1 MLLHIDCR
9 GIMKTHCSFV
19 CCVLVVRIMY
29 AHHLHSKVYGKIDVL
44 ILMFGHINALFR
56 GVHGGHVH

>member
-9 GIMKTHCSFV
+9 GNNEKRIAVFV

-29 AHHLHSKVYGKIDVL
+29 AHH
-44 ILMFGHINALFR
+44 INALFL
-56 GVHGGHVH
+56 GVFMAVMCIEYWR

>member
-9 GIMKTHCSFV
+9 GKNEKRIAVFV

-29 AHHLHSKVYGKIDVL
+29 AHHLHSKVYGK
-44 ILMFGHINALFR
+44 N
-56 GVHGGHVH
+56 

>member
-9 GIMKTHCSFV
+9 GNNEKRIAVFV

-29 AHHLHSKVYGKIDVL
+29 AHHLHSKVYGKK
-44 ILMFGHINALFR
+44 LMF
-56 GVHGGHVH
+56 

>member
-9 GIMKTHCSFV
+9 GNNEKRIAVFV

-29 AHHLHSKVYGKIDVL
+29 AHHVCPSSSQQGIWKK
-44 ILMFGHINALFR
+44 LMF
-56 GVHGGHVH
+56 

>member
-9 GIMKTHCSFV
+9 GNNEKRIAVFV

-29 AHHLHSKVYGKIDVL
+29 AHHLHSKVYGAYYREGD
-44 ILMFGHINALFR
+44 R
-56 GVHGGHVH
+56 